1 MRFWGCKDAT
11 SDFAM
16 TSWVYSF
23 LRSSDYKEIDRFSL
37 GAFFFWYIFSTNKSN
52 YSASIAVARL
62 VLSVGKLLSMGLALS
77 EYIFGHETMQITYFK
92 SRMMGFAGHVLHE

>member
-1 MRFWGCKDAT
+1 M
-11 SDFAM
+11 
-16 TSWVYSF
+16 
-23 LRSSDYKEIDRFSL
+23 
-37 GAFFFWYIFSTNKSN
+37 
-52 YSASIAVARL
+52 ARL